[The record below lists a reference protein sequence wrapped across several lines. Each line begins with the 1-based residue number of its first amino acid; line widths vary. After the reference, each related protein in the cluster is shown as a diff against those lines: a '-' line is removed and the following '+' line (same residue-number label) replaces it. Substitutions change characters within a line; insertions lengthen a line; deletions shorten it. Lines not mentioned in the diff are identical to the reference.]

1 MECSPEVSVTIDY
14 RKIGAHLRS
23 ARKAKSSFAD
33 AGCIFSAHERQFV
46 WQHRTRHSENQF
58 ASALSAL
65 QTL

>member
-14 RKIGAHLRS
+14 RKIGAHLRQV
-23 ARKAKSSFAD
+23 SFAD
-33 AGCIFSAHERQFV
+33 AVCIFSAHERQFV